1 MPRRGPAGTARPR
14 RGLPVRGDVV
24 AGLSVAL
31 VLVPQSLAYAELAGL
46 PAVHGLYTAAVA
58 TVAAGLIGSS
68 PYLQTGPVALTSL
81 LTFGALAPLADA
93 GTRDFAVHAALL
105 ALVVGA
111 VRLLLGLLRWGVV
124 AYLMSQPVV
133 SAFTAAA
140 AILIVASQLPG
151 LLDVRTDE
159 SNPLLAAGQALG
171 DPGGWGAVSAVV
183 GLATVALVIGGRRVS
198 PRFPGT
204 LVAIVAALGLSA
216 VGWVSVTE
224 VGDIPERAAAPELGP
239 AVGRD
244 REPARAGRGHR
255 AGRLRR
261 AGEHRPAVRRART
274 ARRGTPTA
282 SSSGR
287 GWRTSRPGRSAAI
300 PAGGSFSRSA
310 LNRLSGARTR
320 WSGVVT
326 GLAVLAVMPVAS
338 VLSGLPRAALAGLVV
353 AAVVTLVDFRPFLEA
368 WRASRPQFLV
378 AVPTFVATLVF
389 APRVE
394 RGVLVGVG
402 LSLAVHLW
410 RELRLELD
418 VWTTHDTLHVRPQGV
433 LYFASAPGLETRV
446 MTLMAEGPDLRH
458 VVVHLDRL
466 GRLDLTGALVLRSL
480 VEDMQ
485 RGDADVVIEG
495 TQPQARRLVDAVLGR
510 GVADCRRANRNAG
523 HPRVRRRVARVRRR
537 RGSPVTGG
545 RRGGRRWRH
554 VAAAP
559 ARWTGRAPCR
569 LWAQLLEDLVR
580 RLESSA
586 FDAAVPQRARPRDGV
601 RREPPH
607 RPGGAAPASGVRGH
621 HLQPGPADRRPHGEH
636 RAAAG
641 RSLLALPRG
650 RGPRHEAAQRGEG
663 PRRASRHGCG
673 GRPAA
678 ARRRG
683 AGLHRAAALCRR
695 RAAGVG
701 PHVDAHGRRAGAF
714 STPT

>member
-171 DPGGWGAVSAVV
+171 DPGGWGAVSAVI

-224 VGDIPERAAAPELGP
+224 VGDIPDGLPPLSSGLPWGAIGSLLVPGAVIALVGFAEPASIARRYAAQDRAPWDA
-239 AVGRD
+239 D
-244 REPARAGRGHR
+244 REFVGQGLANLAAG
-255 AGRLRR
+255 AF
-261 AGEHRPAVRRART
+261 
-274 ARRGTPTA
+274 
-282 SSSGR
+282 SGY
-287 GWRTSRPGRSAAI
+287 

-510 GVADCRRANRNAG
+510 GVADCRRANPTPDTLASG
-523 HPRVRRRVARVRRR
+523 
-537 RGSPVTGG
+537 
-545 RRGGRRWRH
+545 
-554 VAAAP
+554 AAS
-559 ARWTGRAPCR
+559 
-569 LWAQLLEDLVR
+569 
-580 RLESSA
+580 LES
-586 FDAAVPQRARPRDGV
+586 DAGEGHRSRAVAGEDGDGV
-601 RREPPH
+601 
-607 RPGGAAPASGVRGH
+607 
-621 HLQPGPADRRPHGEH
+621 
-636 RAAAG
+636 
-641 RSLLALPRG
+641 
-650 RGPRHEAAQRGEG
+650 
-663 PRRASRHGCG
+663 
-673 GRPAA
+673 
-678 ARRRG
+678 
-683 AGLHRAAALCRR
+683 
-695 RAAGVG
+695 
-701 PHVDAHGRRAGAF
+701 
-714 STPT
+714 T